1 MSFGIPVRNGLSI
14 GLLASTFLTS
24 GSGRLV
30 PRLTLNFLTGA
41 PLDNRITF
49 TRSTTGTFVGSNG
62 LIQSAAID
70 APRFDYNP
78 ATLASLGLLIEEQ
91 RTNLLL
97 YSEQFD
103 NAIWVKA
110 NVTVTAN
117 TAVAPD
123 GTTSA
128 DKVIPTAANNPF
140 KELQQN
146 ISVTAGV
153 SYTLSF
159 YAKADGY
166 SFVQFIGSGGIFG
179 TFFLNYNLSTGV
191 ETAFSA
197 GTSTITQ
204 RSITPAGSGWYRISV
219 TATALSSG
227 TGRMALD
234 IIPAGDSIR
243 GVSWASDGTSGILH
257 WGAQMEA
264 GAFVTSYIPTVAA
277 TVTRAADIATMT
289 GTNFSSWYNASEGTV
304 VAGFGSYANNSGGN
318 PGVLQIDDGASSNS
332 VRMFAGSSVS
342 PVFNVNTGG
351 VSQAYLSS
359 GVLSPSVSAKM
370 AGAYALNNFA
380 KSLNG
385 AALETDASGT
395 VPVVNRMLIGSGTGG
410 VGYLN
415 GYIRSITYY
424 ASRLT
429 NAQLQAIT
437 A

>member
-1 MSFGIPVRNGLSI
+1 
-14 GLLASTFLTS
+14 
-24 GSGRLV
+24 
-30 PRLTLNFLTGA
+30 
-41 PLDNRITF
+41 
-49 TRSTTGTFVGSNG
+49 
-62 LIQSAAID
+62 
-70 APRFDYNP
+70 
-78 ATLASLGLLIEEQ
+78 
-91 RTNLLL
+91 
-97 YSEQFD
+97 
-103 NAIWVKA
+103 
-110 NVTVTAN
+110 
-117 TAVAPD
+117 
-123 GTTSA
+123 
-128 DKVIPTAANNPF
+128 
-140 KELQQN
+140 
-146 ISVTAGV
+146 
-153 SYTLSF
+153 
-159 YAKADGY
+159 
-166 SFVQFIGSGGIFG
+166 
-179 TFFLNYNLSTGV
+179 
-191 ETAFSA
+191 
-197 GTSTITQ
+197 
-204 RSITPAGSGWYRISV
+204 
-219 TATALSSG
+219 
-227 TGRMALD
+227 MALD